1 MLRITKTVLAAAAV
15 AAVLIFGSALPAQAA
30 TGGDP
35 DTMQCDI
42 SCQMGDSMCPD
53 GFIGAA
59 PVCLDSPPIRDPYQ
73 DFYPQDI
80 VPYVGSNT
88 SPAYGSV
95 TMNVSDL
102 AYLNQMQNTSAVSM
116 TTVYDLQITL
126 NNTRWIAFLAI
137 LVAAVMTMLWYLRR
151 PESLK

>member
-1 MLRITKTVLAAAAV
+1 MLRITKILAAAAV
-15 AAVLIFGSALPAQAA
+15 VAVFVFGFALPAQAA

-35 DTMQCDI
+35 NATQCDVN
-42 SCQMGDSMCPD
+42 CQ
-53 GFIGAA
+53 
-59 PVCLDSPPIRDPYQ
+59 PYQ

-88 SPAYGSV
+88 SPDYGSV
-95 TMNVSDL
+95 TMSVSDL
-102 AYLNQMQNTSAVSM
+102 AYLNQMQSTSAVNM

-137 LVAAVMTMLWYLRR
+137 LVAAVMTTFWYLHR
-151 PESLK
+151 PQSLK